1 MIPSKPSLDWV
12 RQGEGAEG
20 VERLEAFFG
29 GHGYAPHRHD
39 TYAVGYTVSGVQSFK
54 YRRTQQHG
62 LPGTVLVLHPDELH
76 DGQAGTAEGFR
87 YRMAYVSPWHIQ
99 QMLGGTSLPFI
110 DGGVSRDPRLR
121 AAIALLLQRLHARP
135 DPLQHLDALHDL
147 ARSLVAAAGRPQTKT
162 RPDFF
167 AVARARE
174 YMLDRLNQGV
184 TLDDLASV
192 AGTDRWQ
199 LSRDFRAVLGT
210 SPYRFLTMRRLD
222 RVRALLVKGAPI
234 ALAALEAGFYDQ
246 SHMAR
251 HFASVYGS
259 PPARWLQRLG
269 RGPHG
274 R

>member
-1 MIPSKPSLDWV
+1 MDMRRIGTTLTPSGTPCRGFRASSIGVPSSTGCPAPCWCCILMNFTTARRV
-12 RQGEGAEG
+12 R
-20 VERLEAFFG
+20 R
-29 GHGYAPHRHD
+29 R
-39 TYAVGYTVSGVQSFK
+39 VSGIEWPT
-54 YRRTQQHG
+54 YHR
-62 LPGTVLVLHPDELH
+62 
-76 DGQAGTAEGFR
+76 
-87 YRMAYVSPWHIQ
+87 
-99 QMLGGTSLPFI
+99 GTSNRCSAGRRSPFI

-246 SHMAR
+246 SHMVR